1 LALSLNERLY
11 IRRSWWLLSA
21 LRAAL
26 RTEQNVRLAVLF
38 GSAAT
43 GADTPTSDVDLL
55 VDLRDPDFE
64 RVVDLSS
71 KLTPI
76 IGRPVDVVR
85 LLDAEA
91 DPSLLAD
98 LVDQGRVLVDR
109 ENRWAHLQKR
119 EPAMRHR
126 GRRQDARGTRDALAS
141 IDRLVSA

>member
-109 ENRWAHLQKR
+109 ENRWAHLQER

-126 GRRQDARGTRDALAS
+126 GRRQDARRARDALAS

>member
-26 RTEQNVRLAVLF
+26 RTEQNVRRAVLF

-109 ENRWAHLQKR
+109 ENRWAHLQER

-126 GRRQDARGTRDALAS
+126 GRRQDARRARDALAS
-141 IDRLVSA
+141 IDRLVFA

>member
-98 LVDQGRVLVDR
+98 LVDEGRVLVDR
-109 ENRWAHLQKR
+109 ENRWAHLQEG

-126 GRRQDARGTRDALAS
+126 GRRQDARRARDALAS